1 MPETPYLCPV
11 DSYNGSSA
19 LPRSLDKPCLAS
31 WRGCM
36 SHIHLRWELW
46 AVAEWA
52 VRLPVR
58 LPVPLNRWPRAY
70 RMWRELTYVLC
81 TFPYPGEFVR
91 RGCTVVLYDHT
102 EYTRTRAF
110 QTLRASLWD
119 HVANGYLLKQDV
131 EDIMLRIT
139 TAGTLEDTLERS
151 ELLIESVFEDAA
163 LKRDLFNQMCDILKA
178 RAIPPDQI
186 TLCSNTMALPMLS
199 IIEDIQAKEYRGSC
213 IGMRFLH
220 PVWFIDDV
228 EITDCDY
235 TRRST
240 CNSVETLLKQLFF
253 QPFFYDGCYRRKL
266 TLQEITTY
274 QSRQRLRCPE
284 PITTLPK
291 RSIRKKFAA
300 PGSPGAAFC
309 DRTPPVS
316 PEIPAGAQ
324 PEQSPSAEDTEP
336 CAVCLEEPRSAL
348 LVPCGHMAMC
358 VDCAEKVLHGPRPI
372 CVVCREPIEKILR
385 ASPPP

>member
-1 MPETPYLCPV
+1 M
-11 DSYNGSSA
+11 
-19 LPRSLDKPCLAS
+19 
-31 WRGCM
+31 GCA
-36 SHIHLRWELW
+36 I
-46 AVAEWA
+46 A
-52 VRLPVR
+52 
-58 LPVPLNRWPRAY
+58 
-70 RMWRELTYVLC
+70 
-81 TFPYPGEFVR
+81 GEFVR

-119 HVANGYLLKQDV
+119 HVASGYLLKQDV
-131 EDIMLRIT
+131 EEIMLRIT
-139 TAGTLEDTLERS
+139 TADTLEETLERS

-163 LKRDLFNQMCDILKA
+163 LKRDLFNQMCEILKA
-178 RAIPPDQI
+178 RAVPPDQI
-186 TLCSNTMALPMLS
+186 TLCSNTMALPMQS

-228 EITDCDY
+228 ELTDCDY
-235 TRRST
+235 TRRKT
-240 CNSVETLLKQLFF
+240 CTSVEKLLRQLFF

-291 RSIRKKFAA
+291 RALRKKGFGS
-300 PGSPGAAFC
+300 PGSPSGAAE
-309 DRTPPVS
+309 RTPPAS
-316 PEIPAGAQ
+316 PEMPAGSQ
-324 PEQSPSAEDTEP
+324 PEPPPPSEDAEP

-358 VDCAEKVLHGPRPI
+358 VDCADKVLHGPRPI

-385 ASPPP
+385 ATPPP